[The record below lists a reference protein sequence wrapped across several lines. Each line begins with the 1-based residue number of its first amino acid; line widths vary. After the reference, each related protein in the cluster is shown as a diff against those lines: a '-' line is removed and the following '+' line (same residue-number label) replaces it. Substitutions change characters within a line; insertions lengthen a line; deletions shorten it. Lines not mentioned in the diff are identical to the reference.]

1 MKPTRMD
8 RSKLQIGAY
17 ILQPYAQ
24 TERHVR
30 EIAECGINFIT
41 CLNPQ
46 QPGILDAFAKY
57 GIGAIR
63 NDVVPGW
70 WGGSGDNA
78 GKLSETNPLSQY
90 EEAAAKFVD
99 HPAI

>member
-24 TERHVR
+24 TERHVQ

-46 QPGILDAFAKY
+46 QPGILFQCLPF
-57 GIGAIR
+57 G
-63 NDVVPGW
+63 
-70 WGGSGDNA
+70 
-78 GKLSETNPLSQY
+78 
-90 EEAAAKFVD
+90 
-99 HPAI
+99 